1 MADSKLLRN
10 AGMKVVFLVLVVGL
24 GHWALWPDVPVRE
37 WMEDNSDWKL
47 KFAFI
52 AWVAVALGMTYDA
65 IMALVRGVVATPEGA
80 RRR

>member
-1 MADSKLLRN
+1 MADATLLRK

-24 GHWALWPDVPVRE
+24 GRWALWPDIPVRE
-37 WMEDNSDWKL
+37 WMEDNSGWQM

-65 IMALVRGVVATPEGA
+65 FMALVRGAIATPEGA
-80 RRR
+80 KRR